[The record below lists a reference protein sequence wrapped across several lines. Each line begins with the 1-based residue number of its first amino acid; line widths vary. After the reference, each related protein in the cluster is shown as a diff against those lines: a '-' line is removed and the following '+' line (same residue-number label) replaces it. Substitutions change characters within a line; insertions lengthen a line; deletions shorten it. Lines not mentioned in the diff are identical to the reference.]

1 MIGLV
6 LAAPLVSAARQ
17 ISIELAAARQASRP
31 PAAAADAP
39 A

>member
-17 ISIELAAARQASRP
+17 ITLELAAARQASRP
-31 PAAAADAP
+31 PAVAAEAP